1 METYRWNS
9 DVLLSCAV
17 PHATAPDFENNQ
29 PSFTVPTTT
38 VIGEQITAFIEF
50 TFNKKPEHGNHHKS
64 KVASLNVHV
73 TLRVPIYEKKKTS
86 KLLKAICA
94 KSKIIV

>member
-29 PSFTVPTTT
+29 PSFTVLTAT
-38 VIGEQITAFIEF
+38 VIREQITAFIEF
-50 TFNKKPEHGNHHKS
+50 TFNKKTEHGNHHKS

-73 TLRVPIYEKKKTS
+73 TLRVPIYEKKNIQAAQGHLCEK
-86 KLLKAICA
+86 
-94 KSKIIV
+94 